1 MRCFPALLLI
11 LALLSGCAAQASSGS
26 DSNLAEDSAAL
37 ESVCLYDPNSTLE
50 AATHGALRCFPL
62 EKDSCDGL
70 HPTIDGLFLFAAGES
85 STTVSKLNSAEGLI
99 TASIELPFPIG
110 PQDSSFHAFGNGFS
124 CFDAI
129 GRETIV
135 LDVNLQIVLRIPAP
149 KELTGMPILSADG
162 NTLYYCTATAIRALD
177 IPTGIS
183 RVLKETAYP
192 SQSISGLHL
201 NDAILACTIFD
212 GLEGSCLFLST
223 ENGDTLH
230 VGENIQNLQ
239 TSNSHF
245 YAGIQEGIRLSWVFG
260 TVGEAAQ
267 TLLFPDAD
275 TTACILAQQ
284 HRAIGMGLRT
294 GGKATLDAVD
304 LKTGHRTASLSF
316 TAETL
321 PRSVVGL
328 PDGTVW
334 FLNYD
339 KNYGCDTLY
348 CWNTTLSA
356 VSDAHDYTGL
366 YFTRESPDNDHIAEC
381 IQLAQTME
389 AKYGIEVLVYQDA
402 VNFQPE
408 DYRLTYEHQA
418 PVLLQELQ
426 KLENNLQNYPREI
439 LQTIAQRFD
448 GLTICIVRS
457 FTPISGL
464 ASPESANGLPFW
476 DGHHAYIALA
486 AGSDTQRALYHQLC
500 HLIDTIVINA
510 CSKYDTWNQLNPTGF
525 AYDYDYTANQ
535 SRNSTAYLLD
545 NSRYFVDMYSMS
557 FPKEDRARIMEYAMT
572 PGNKSL
578 FQTDAMQAKLKT
590 LCLGIR
596 EAFGLEEQA
605 EEFLWEQYLHM
616 PLSPSA

>member
-11 LALLSGCAAQASSGS
+11 LALLSGCAAQASY
-26 DSNLAEDSAAL
+26 DLAEASAAP

-70 HPTIDGLFLFAAGES
+70 YPTADGLFLFAAGEFT
-85 STTVSKLNSAEGLI
+85 TTVSKLNSAEGLI

-110 PQDSSFHAFGNGFS
+110 PQDSSFHGFGNGFS

-129 GRETIV
+129 GRETIA
-135 LDVNLQIVLRIPAP
+135 LDENLQIVLRIPAP
-149 KELTGMPILSADG
+149 KELTGIPLLSADG
-162 NTLYYCTATAIRALD
+162 SVLYYCTATAIRGLD

-183 RVLKETAYP
+183 RVLKEAAYP
-192 SQSISGLHL
+192 SQSVSGLHL
-201 NDAILACTIFD
+201 NDAVLECTI
-212 GLEGSCLFLST
+212 LNSAESSRLFLST
-223 ENGDTLH
+223 QNGDTLH
-230 VGENIQNLQ
+230 VGENIQSLQ
-239 TSNSHF
+239 THSTYY
-245 YAGIQEGIRLSWVFG
+245 YAGIQEGSRLAWVFG
-260 TVGEAAQ
+260 STGEAAQ
-267 TLLFPDAD
+267 TLLFPAAD

-284 HRAIGMGLRT
+284 HRAIGMRLHAA
-294 GGKATLDAVD
+294 GKVTLDSVD
-304 LKTGHRTASLSF
+304 LNTGHRTASLSF
-316 TAETL
+316 ATETL

-348 CWNTTLSA
+348 CWNTALSSVTDSA
-356 VSDAHDYTGL
+356 NYTGL
-366 YFTRESPDNDHIAEC
+366 YFTRESPDDDRIAEC
-381 IQLAQTME
+381 IQLAQRME

-402 VNFQPE
+402 VNIQPE
-408 DYRLTYEHQA
+408 DYRLTYEYQA
-418 PVLLQELQ
+418 PVLMQELQ
-426 KLENNLQNYPREI
+426 QLEKYFQNYPTGF
-439 LQTIAQRFD
+439 LSTIAQRFD

-457 FTPISGL
+457 FTPISGS

-500 HLIDTIVINA
+500 HLIDTIVLNA

-525 AYDYDYTANQ
+525 EYDYDYAANQ

-545 NSRYFVDMYSMS
+545 TSRYFVDMYSMS

-572 PGNKSL
+572 PGNELL
-578 FQTDAMQAKLKT
+578 FQGDAMQAKLKT

-596 EAFGLEEQA
+596 EAFSLEDCPEA
-605 EEFLWEQYLHM
+605 FLWEQYLQNSLA
-616 PLSPSA
+616 PTPNSQ